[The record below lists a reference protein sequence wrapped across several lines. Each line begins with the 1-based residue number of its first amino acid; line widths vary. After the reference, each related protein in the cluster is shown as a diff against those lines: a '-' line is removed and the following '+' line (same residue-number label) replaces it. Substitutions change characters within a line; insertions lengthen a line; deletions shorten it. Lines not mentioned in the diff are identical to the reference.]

1 MCGRYT
7 LIEWEELQARF
18 HVWAEEPL
26 QPRYNIAP
34 TQKAAVITGT
44 ENRVELFRWG
54 LIPYWAKEK
63 TNGARLINAR
73 AETLEV
79 KNSFRRS
86 FASRRCLVPADGFY
100 EWETRGAKKIPYRF
114 TLREGGLFAFAGLW
128 DVWVSPAGEEVN
140 SFAIITTQAN
150 DLVSGIHDRMP
161 VILSREAEEAWLDA
175 GLTDPSVLKQLLLPY
190 PAGLMAK
197 QPVSTLVN
205 SPKNETPNVLVPGRA

>member
-44 ENRVELFRWG
+44 EKRVELFRWG
-54 LIPYWAKEK
+54 LIPFWAKEK
-63 TNGARLINAR
+63 TIGARLINAR
-73 AETLEV
+73 AETLDV

-100 EWETRGAKKIPYRF
+100 EWETQGAKKTPYHF
-114 TLREGGLFAFAGLW
+114 TLRDGGLFAFAGLW
-128 DVWVSPAGEEVN
+128 DSWVSPAGEEVK
-140 SFAIITTQAN
+140 SFTIITTQAN
-150 DLVSGIHDRMP
+150 ELVSGIHERMP
-161 VILSREAEEAWLDA
+161 LILSREAEEAWLDA
-175 GLTDPSVLKQLLLPY
+175 GLTDSSVLKQLLLPY

-197 QPVSTLVN
+197 QPVSPLVN
-205 SPKNETPNVLVPGRA
+205 SPKNETPDVLVPGRA